1 MKGILDTIQLKYIK
15 SGSHWQL
22 PACNL
27 LVNAPSS
34 GIGNRGTNS
43 MPKYHEKGLVLLWSR
58 TRKNCS
64 SLTRGFSWSRMR
76 KIVQVLVLK

>member
-1 MKGILDTIQLKYIK
+1 MQLNLIYQI
-15 SGSHWQL
+15 GFDL
-22 PACNL
+22 AAACMQFIGER
-27 LVNAPSS
+27 PSS
-34 GIGNRGTNS
+34 GIGSRGTNL